1 MLYVLLLFV
10 LLFGILQVAR
20 RAVASWFVSRA
31 SRAASLPGSPSPE
44 IAANLRRAM
53 QFDPDDPRHP
63 ALLARALQYSLESS
77 DISDVL
83 RFSERAAAL
92 GPHHANLW
100 ADLGAAYEWAGR
112 DDAAQRAY
120 AQAFALFPNSPEI
133 NWRLG
138 NYALRSGR
146 LHEAAGFLRVCVL
159 RDAALR
165 RPAFDLAWRA
175 SGDATFVLEE
185 IVPPDSRSRLAYLDY
200 LADTARL
207 DAAADVWARLRDSG
221 FAFDPAEAFH
231 YFDALLEH
239 RRCAEIESAWS
250 ALAAA
255 HPARIPARGAGG
267 NLLVNGDFES
277 EPADGGLDW
286 RVATMPGV
294 ELRTVTSAFYSGTHS
309 LEIRF
314 LGTENVAYGNV
325 RQFVPVEPNTRY
337 RFTGHLRAEGITTD
351 SGPRLQIYDLHNPAT
366 LAIEL
371 PAVLGSSSWSAYA
384 AEFVTG
390 PQTTVRLVRVL
401 REPSGKFLR
410 QFRGTVWVDNLS
422 LVAVN

>member
-1 MLYVLLLFV
+1 
-10 LLFGILQVAR
+10 
-20 RAVASWFVSRA
+20 
-31 SRAASLPGSPSPE
+31 
-44 IAANLRRAM
+44 
-53 QFDPDDPRHP
+53 
-63 ALLARALQYSLESS
+63 
-77 DISDVL
+77 
-83 RFSERAAAL
+83 
-92 GPHHANLW
+92 LW

-120 AQAFALFPNSPEI
+120 ARAFALFPNSPEI

-175 SGDATFVLEE
+175 SGDAAFVFEE

-200 LADTARL
+200 LADTARF
-207 DAAADVWARLRDSG
+207 DAAATVWERLRDSG
-221 FAFDPAEAFH
+221 FAFDPAAAFQ
-231 YFDALLEH
+231 YFDVLLEQ
-239 RRCAEIESAWS
+239 RRGAEIEAAWS
-250 ALAAA
+250 DLAAA

-277 EPADGGLDW
+277 EPVDGGLDW
-286 RVATMPGV
+286 RVAPMPGV

-314 LGTENVAYGNV
+314 VGTENLAYGNV
-325 RQFVPVEPNTRY
+325 RQFVPVQPNTRY

-351 SGPRLQIYDLHNPAT
+351 SGPRLQIYEPNNPA
-366 LAIEL
+366 APGVAL
-371 PAVLGSSSWSAYA
+371 PAALGTSTWSAYTT
-384 AEFVTG
+384 EFVTG
-390 PQTTVRLVRVL
+390 PQTTLLLVRVL

-410 QFRGTVWVDNLS
+410 QFRGTVWVDRLS
-422 LVAVN
+422 LVEVR